1 MIIIENN
8 KVAAEKL
15 INKSTKL
22 KDLEKTEYFQ
32 KFYELDPTSKRYP
45 DNPKFLIT
53 LIKWFL
59 DDPIER
65 QYNLIKLEFET
76 YLEQVRLNHWK
87 AADVVIKDI
96 SKFPKFQDFAT
107 EVHRI
112 TAKYRKSDSKEQ
124 SDEVKDLGSKIE
136 VLGKKIDKKDV
147 TLQKDDV
154 VVVRADTMQK
164 SIQYGSGFSDWCT
177 ARTSGNYFYEYRFG
191 NYGDVGESTIY
202 YVYFPKRYSEDPND
216 SLSVLHF
223 GANEDG
229 KISYTDRTN
238 TESVESLSW
247 LKNQFD
253 EFEGVNMEEVFP
265 HKPITPSERKVR
277 DLPDEMTDDDFYK
290 LSNEDKLMY
299 LQSSDRY
306 INLNKFKSMS
316 DDLKSSYLGV
326 AENSQLLLTPSVLN
340 LIKNTSYGR
349 RYIKGMSERNLE
361 MICSNLIRAD
371 DAIFSNRQTSV
382 ELINSIVE
390 NKKDNITPIGL
401 YHLLH
406 ASFQHKSSF
415 DKNTF
420 LSTVNTFGKSKLN
433 ILLVDHIYH
442 LITDFTFFDEL
453 PLIEEV
459 LGKEN
464 ISRLNV
470 GKIALLLNRAELV
483 EVKNPSFCVDIIN
496 FVIKYFGE
504 RDNIASTLIRTIS
517 ELSQRSVPIVNKQTL
532 LFKLIDLRPSLSS
545 SFVTTVLT
553 HSIGTKLE
561 VLNYIG
567 NRFDIN
573 RLNDEEINK
582 IFTSTYVKPENLI
595 DFEKSLGRLLSKLSL
610 KNIAQ
615 NMLYLPPDN
624 TNEIVDLL
632 IKYTINN
639 WNSEIFQILLTVI
652 SPTDEK
658 KIKYINSVGIDRLH
672 NKLTGKSL
680 YAILESSTDP
690 VSIIDVFGVNYVR
703 SSLVKEDFKR
713 LVVRQKFSNDV
724 NDKLINFLVKY
735 FDLSSEDI
743 AVLFQTSK
751 NPSRIKDLIGTIN
764 FEKVDQKDILSIFTN
779 KYIDSVVYEKLLQL
793 FGDKVLQLNPEQINN
808 LLERSKYT
816 LFQTVDFLLENNY
829 NFTNDQIVTIL
840 IEAIILAYMSSVS
853 ADEVLKKYFDK
864 IGVDKIKNLDN
875 KSIVKLLKSGFDKI
889 EFLFSYVPI
898 NSLDAPTIVEILKF
912 ANSLSYGNN
921 ADPKTFERVFTM
933 LESVLNKL
941 NQLNSNDI
949 MSLMRTGHQPSKKLF
964 DYIIKKNPSM
974 LTPSLILSLLRGLID
989 TGVFKY
995 ERSSI
1000 IIEQIGAE
1008 KINKALD
1015 EFPKYGGSVSS
1026 LLDKD
1031 NFYEFKMEAAY
1042 ALISIM
1048 SPANL
1053 DKISDNVFSQ
1063 LVRSFGFTSGRVD
1076 DFSVFLKK
1084 PNLTS
1089 SNIVQLIQYVPD
1101 KFYKNNLLE
1110 SLKPQLNKL
1119 TPEEILIPLI
1129 PTHYYS
1135 IALSRLTRIV
1145 NFLGKTTIDRLS
1157 GDDIFSILNQTRY
1170 DAIDDAVFK
1179 LLLAFGENLYKL
1191 SQKQIDDLHSGSK
1204 FFKKYNI
1211 EMASFCK
1218 TKQISE
1224 WFMNQIRE
1232 SNHEFLLDF
1241 GMLYFDNFTDV
1252 TDYLRVISQ
1261 YIQTHNNTLTFREFS
1276 AIVETI
1282 DDVPVLSIRNAILT
1296 FLSKV
1301 LKGTFKTY
1309 WKQYKYPLKHNDKP
1323 ITEYKRFYSDL
1334 LLENSPF
1341 SQENLEKA
1349 LDIERKAYPPH
1360 MQLINSYVE
1369 DGGTLDIYDIADYLE
1384 CGLDDIIFHMGS
1396 NWFIIG
1402 CVDGNELEIADWASD
1417 GGMSPNAIK
1426 AFFGV
1431 LRQYKD
1437 KTISCSARETTS
1449 YSLIKQAERVGYVT
1463 VLEEEAWNW
1472 GGVKMVD
1479 MKFKF
1484 NDDFMN
1490 RIGKK

>member
-59 DDPIER
+59 EDPIER

-96 SKFPKFQDFAT
+96 AKFPKFQDFAT

-112 TAKYRKSDSKEQ
+112 TAKYRKSDSQEQ
-124 SDEVKDLGSKIE
+124 SDEIKDLGSKIE

-147 TLQKDDV
+147 TLQKDEV

-164 SIQYGSGFSDWCT
+164 SIEYGSGFSDWCT

-191 NYGDVGESTIY
+191 NYGDVGESTMY
-202 YVYFPKRYSEDPND
+202 YVYFPKRYSEDPSD

-253 EFEGVNMEEVFP
+253 EFKGVNMEEVFP
-265 HKPITPSERKVR
+265 HKPITDSERKVR

-299 LQSSDRY
+299 LQSSSDRY

-316 DDLKSSYLGV
+316 DDLKSSYLGI
-326 AENSQLLLTPSVLN
+326 AENSQLLLAPSVLN

-349 RYIKGMSERNLE
+349 RYIKGMHDQNLE
-361 MICSNLIRAD
+361 QICANIINANDRM
-371 DAIFSNRQTSV
+371 FENRQSAV

-390 NKKDNITPIGL
+390 NKKDNITPRGL
-401 YHLLH
+401 YNILH

-420 LSTVNTFGKSKLN
+420 LKTVNTFGKSKLS
-433 ILLVDHIYH
+433 ILLPDYIYH
-442 LITDFTFFDEL
+442 LITDFTFFGEL

-464 ISRLNV
+464 INKLTVRN
-470 GKIALLLNRAELV
+470 ITQLLGRV
-483 EVKNPSFCVDIIN
+483 STVVDRDPIFCVDMVN
-496 FVIKYFGE
+496 FIIKYFGE
-504 RDNIASTLIRTIS
+504 VDNISSTLISTIS
-517 ELSQRSVPIVNKQTL
+517 ELSERPVPIVNKQTL
-532 LFKLIDLRPSLSS
+532 LFKLIDLRPSLST
-545 SFVTTVLT
+545 SFVTSVLT

-567 NRFDIN
+567 DRFDIN
-573 RLNDEEINK
+573 RLSDEEINK
-582 IFTSTYVKPENLI
+582 IFTTSYVKPENLI
-595 DFEKSLGRLLSKLSL
+595 DFEKSLGRLLPKLSL

-615 NMLYLPPDN
+615 TMMNLRPESTMQ
-624 TNEIVDLL
+624 NEVVDLL

-639 WNSEIFQILLTVI
+639 WTSELFQILLTTI
-652 SPTDEK
+652 SQTDEQ
-658 KIKYINSVGIDRLH
+658 KIKYINIVGIDRLH
-672 NKLTGKSL
+672 NKLTSKSL
-680 YAILESSTDP
+680 YDILESSFDP
-690 VSIIDVFGVNYVR
+690 VSIIDILGVDYVR
-703 SSLVKEDFKR
+703 ASLVKEDFKR
-713 LVVRQKFSNDV
+713 LLVKRKVSKDAY
-724 NDKLINFLVKY
+724 DKLINFLIKY
-735 FDLSSEDI
+735 FDLTSEDV
-743 AVLFQTSK
+743 AFLFQTGK
-751 NPSRIKDLIGTIN
+751 NPSRIKDLVGSIN
-764 FEKVDQKDILSIFTN
+764 FEKLEQKDLLSILTN
-779 KYIDSVVYEKLLQL
+779 PYLDNIVYENLFQL
-793 FGDKVLQLNPEQINN
+793 FKDKILQFTPDQINDVLN
-808 LLERSKYT
+808 RSRYT
-816 LFQTVDFLLENNY
+816 LSQTVNFLSENNY

-840 IEAIILAYMSSVS
+840 SEASIYARMGSIPIK
-853 ADEVLKKYFDK
+853 EVLQEYFNK
-864 IGVDKIKNLDN
+864 IGVDKIRNLDN
-875 KSIVKLLKSGFDKI
+875 QSIVKLLKSGFHNI

-898 NSLDAPTIVEILKF
+898 NSLDAPTIVEILKL
-912 ANSLSYGNN
+912 ANTLSYGVNV
-921 ADPKTFERVFTM
+921 DSKTFEKVFTM

-941 NQLNSNDI
+941 NQLDTDKI
-949 MSLMRTGHQPSKKLF
+949 VDLMRTGHEPSTRLF

-974 LTPSLILSLLRGLID
+974 LTPSLIRSLLRGLID
-989 TGVFKY
+989 SGVYKY
-995 ERSSI
+995 HPSFM
-1000 IIEQIGAE
+1000 IEQIGAE

-1015 EFPKYGGSVSS
+1015 ELPESKVSD
-1026 LLDKD
+1026 LIDKD
-1031 NFYEFKMEAAY
+1031 NFTEFNISAVY
-1042 ALISIM
+1042 ALVSIM
-1048 SPANL
+1048 SPSNL
-1053 DKISDNVFSQ
+1053 GKINDNVFSQ
-1063 LVRSFGFTSGRVD
+1063 LVRSFGFTSGRTS

-1089 SNIVQLIQYVPD
+1089 SNIVQLIQYAPE

-1119 TPEEILIPLI
+1119 TPEEILIPL
-1129 PTHYYS
+1129 TSTYYYN
-1135 IALSRLTRIV
+1135 IALSRLTRII

-1170 DAIDDAVFK
+1170 DPSHEAVFK
-1179 LLLAFGENLYKL
+1179 LLLSLGENLYKL
-1191 SQKQIDDLHSGSK
+1191 SQIQIDSLYSSGK
-1204 FFKKYNI
+1204 FFKKYDI

-1224 WFMNQIRE
+1224 RFANQIRE
-1232 SNHEFLLDF
+1232 SNYVFLLDF
-1241 GMLYFDNFTDV
+1241 GVLYFDNFKDV
-1252 TDYLRVISQ
+1252 TDYLKVISQ

-1276 AIVETI
+1276 AIVDTI
-1282 DDVPVLSIRNAILT
+1282 ENVRSVRNAILT

-1309 WKQYKYPLKHNDKP
+1309 WKQYQDALKRNDKP

-1384 CGLDDIIFHMGS
+1384 CGLNDIVFHMGS

-1431 LRQYKD
+1431 LRQYKG

-1449 YSLIKQAERVGYVT
+1449 YSLIKKAERVGYVT
-1463 VLEEEAWNW
+1463 VLEEEKWNW
-1472 GGVKMVD
+1472 GGVNMVD

-1490 RIGKK
+1490 KLGKK